1 MIKAVIFDLDNTLVD
16 FLYMKNQAIDAAIN
30 GMIESGLKIKRKQA
44 RELIFDIYE
53 KEGYEYQEVLNQFI
67 ISVYGDINY
76 KILAAGIV
84 SYRRAKEKALLT
96 YPNVGETLVEISK
109 KGLKLGLI
117 TDAPS
122 REAWTRLYSVGLHNI
137 FDRVVTSDETNTF
150 KPSPAP
156 FNLILK
162 YFDILP
168 YESIM
173 VGDWPER
180 DLDGAKNV
188 GMKTAFA
195 KYGAS
200 SFNEKQYK
208 SADVI
213 LNNISE
219 IINYIRLEN
228 RK

>member
-16 FLYMKNQAIDAAIN
+16 FLYMKNQAIDSAIN
-30 GMIESGLKIKRKQA
+30 GMISSGLKVERNHAK
-44 RELIFDIYE
+44 EMIFDIYE
-53 KEGYEYQEVLNQFI
+53 KKGYEYQEVLNQFI
-67 ISVYGDINY
+67 ISIYGDINY

-84 SYRRAKEKALLT
+84 CYRRAKEEALLT
-96 YPNVGETLVEISK
+96 YPNVEKTLIEISK

-137 FDRVVTSDETNTF
+137 FDRVVTSDETNAF

-162 YFDILP
+162 YFNILP
-168 YESIM
+168 SESVMI
-173 VGDWPER
+173 GDWPER
-180 DLDGAKNV
+180 DLAGAKNV

-195 KYGAS
+195 RYGAS
-200 SFNEKQYK
+200 SFNEQQYEV
-208 SADVI
+208 ADVI
-213 LNNISE
+213 LDDIAE
-219 IINYIRLEN
+219 IINYITTEN
-228 RK
+228 DK

>member
-16 FLYMKNQAIDAAIN
+16 FLYMKNQAVDSAIK
-30 GMIESGLKIKRKQA
+30 GMIESGLKIDYSKAKEQ
-44 RELIFDIYE
+44 IFNIYE
-53 KEGYEYQEVLNQFI
+53 KKGYEYQEVLNQFI
-67 ISVYGDINY
+67 ISVYGKINY

-84 SYRRAKEKALLT
+84 SYRRAKEKSLLT
-96 YPNVGETLVEISK
+96 YPNVGKTLIKISK

-137 FDRVVTSDETNTF
+137 FDRVVTSDESKAF

-162 YFDILP
+162 YFAIEP
-168 YESIM
+168 SEAIM

-180 DLDGAKNV
+180 DLDGAENV

-200 SFNEKQYK
+200 SFNENQYK
-208 SADVI
+208 AADIV
-213 LNNISE
+213 LNDISE
-219 IINYIRLEN
+219 IVDYIEAQN
-228 RK
+228 NK